1 MKIKKAAGADGI
13 AREAWI
19 YSKGEIREK
28 LKEVIGRVWK
38 RKGFPEEWRYGVITP
53 IYKKGDKNK
62 VENYR
67 GITLLCTAYKVYTS
81 ILIEKRGGRKEH
93 VT

>member
-13 AREAWI
+13 AGEAWI

-28 LKEVIGRVWK
+28 LKEVIWRVWK
-38 RKGFPEEWRYGVITP
+38 GKGFPEEWRYGVITP

-62 VENYR
+62 MENYR
-67 GITLLCTAYKVYTS
+67 GIALLCTAYKVYTS